1 MLPELAPSPPI
12 GIPAG
17 LVSRRPDVRA
27 AQLGLEASG
36 YRVAAAR
43 GAFLPQIVLTGSTG
57 SSAERFAGL
66 FASGFGLWSIG
77 GMLIQPIFDGGRLAA
92 RLEQRKGE
100 RDEAIGRFAEVAL
113 QAMFETETALA
124 ADRDL
129 AAREAAYLGSAQE
142 AEQAVDIFTL
152 RYQAGVD
159 SFFNVLEVQQRALNA
174 RSAWLATRRERLA
187 NRIDLHLALGG
198 GFSGMPGASG
208 PT

>member
-1 MLPELAPSPPI
+1 
-12 GIPAG
+12 
-17 LVSRRPDVRA
+17 
-27 AQLGLEASG
+27 
-36 YRVAAAR
+36 
-43 GAFLPQIVLTGSTG
+43 
-57 SSAERFAGL
+57 
-66 FASGFGLWSIG
+66 
-77 GMLIQPIFDGGRLAA
+77 
-92 RLEQRKGE
+92 
-100 RDEAIGRFAEVAL
+100 
-113 QAMFETETALA
+113 MFETETALA